1 MTKSLLILV
10 ELTRRFEMMKD
21 IMSVGLL
28 VGLTPSY
35 PLFTLITGHFLC
47 SLVGP
52 R

>member
-28 VGLTPSY
+28 VGLTPSD
-35 PLFTLITGHFLC
+35 LFTFIGSAEF
-47 SLVGP
+47 
-52 R
+52 